1 MPTLYYAPGACS
13 FAAHVILRT
22 LEASHGL
29 KPEFVSVKLR
39 QEDPTIH
46 QVNPLGR
53 VPTLKLDT
61 GELLT
66 ENGAI
71 LPYLGDLIPEA
82 GLFAPAGTVERARIQ
97 EWIGFI
103 NSDIHYAFR
112 PIGRPEF
119 YNVNTETHDVI
130 RSQGRAHLT
139 KLLSHIEKRLTNLT
153 WAVGERFT
161 IADAY
166 LGYFLRNLARVN
178 IPTEQF
184 PAINAYV
191 ARYSAL
197 PAVIAATE
205 AEKN

>member
-13 FAAHVILRT
+13 FAAHVVLRT
-22 LEASHGL
+22 LEANHGL
-29 KPEFVSVKLR
+29 KAKFIRVKLR
-39 QEDPTIH
+39 QQDPTIH

-53 VPTLKLDT
+53 VPTLKLET

-71 LPYLGDLIPEA
+71 LPYLGDLIDEA
-82 GLFAPAGTVERARIQ
+82 GLFAPVGSVERAKIQ
-97 EWIGFI
+97 EWLGFI

-119 YNVNTETHDVI
+119 YNVNSETHDVI
-130 RSQGRAHLT
+130 RNQGRAHLT
-139 KLLSHIEKRLTNLT
+139 KLLSHIEKRLTDLT
-153 WAVGERFT
+153 WVVADRFT

-166 LGYFLRNLARVN
+166 LGYFLRNLGRVN
-178 IPTEQF
+178 ITIEDF

-205 AEKN
+205 AEKA